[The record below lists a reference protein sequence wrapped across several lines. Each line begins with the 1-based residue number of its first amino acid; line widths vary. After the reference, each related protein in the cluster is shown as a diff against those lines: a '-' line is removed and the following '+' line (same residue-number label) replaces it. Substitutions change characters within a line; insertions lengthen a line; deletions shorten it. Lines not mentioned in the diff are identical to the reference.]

1 MSVRRRCISRLVRT
15 PKRGII
21 PLDHIPARCVCVCI
35 HMALS
40 NAQYAQSTIIT
51 LAALLQAFPIM
62 VERILWVD
70 YRSPPVGRAGGRA
83 SGRRVDS
90 MAVDVDEAEA
100 EAEAAYIDV
109 RARRKTSSFASSS
122 SSSRRRDAR
131 DAARESTLE
140 AVVREQRAL
149 LRAERRRGDE
159 AEEALRDVTA
169 QADALSATLDDISI
183 AFRERRARGREEEA
197 SRRSRGGER
206 TTEAR
211 GLLRDARSENE
222 RLRREVRERD
232 EEIDRLRA
240 EACRS
245 RAAEAMVDESD
256 ARSAS
261 LGERRQLMREL
272 AEARREIADAKLAR
286 ARALAEALELRKT
299 LEKLETVSLDQS
311 ETTVNISA
319 ADAAVETGGGAAD
332 WADIDWEAAYAEMD
346 SVKEEK
352 RNQRTHSVEILDAIE
367 EIDWDAAYAE
377 IEDVRARKRELGER
391 NASNSN
397 VKN

>member
-1 MSVRRRCISRLVRT
+1 
-15 PKRGII
+15 
-21 PLDHIPARCVCVCI
+21 
-35 HMALS
+35 
-40 NAQYAQSTIIT
+40 
-51 LAALLQAFPIM
+51 
-62 VERILWVD
+62 
-70 YRSPPVGRAGGRA
+70 
-83 SGRRVDS
+83 
-90 MAVDVDEAEA
+90 MAVDV

-109 RARRKTSSFASSS
+109 RARRKTSSSLASS

-183 AFRERRARGREEEA
+183 AFRERRARGREEEEGA
-197 SRRSRGGER
+197 RRSRGGET

-211 GLLRDARSENE
+211 GLVVLRDARSENE
-222 RLRREVRERD
+222 RLKREVRERD
-232 EEIDRLRA
+232 AEIDRLRA
-240 EACRS
+240 EACPS
-245 RAAEAMVDESD
+245 RTAEAMVDESD

-261 LGERRQLMREL
+261 LGERRRLMREL

-286 ARALAEALELRKT
+286 ARALAEALELRKK
-299 LEKLETVSLDQS
+299 LETLETVSSDQS
-311 ETTVNISA
+311 ETTTVTIPA
-319 ADAAVETGGGAAD
+319 ADAAVETGSGGAAD
-332 WADIDWEAAYAEMD
+332 WADIDWDAAYAEMD

-352 RNQRTHSVEILDAIE
+352 RNQRTHSVERKLGAIE

>member
-1 MSVRRRCISRLVRT
+1 
-15 PKRGII
+15 
-21 PLDHIPARCVCVCI
+21 
-35 HMALS
+35 MALS